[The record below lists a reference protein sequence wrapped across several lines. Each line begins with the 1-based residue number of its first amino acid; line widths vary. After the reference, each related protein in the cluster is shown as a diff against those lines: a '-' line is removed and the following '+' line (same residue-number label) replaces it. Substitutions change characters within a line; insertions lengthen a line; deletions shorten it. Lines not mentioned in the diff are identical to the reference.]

1 MVRSRTII
9 SEHLGR
15 IATDEE
21 PAVVLE
27 PHADLHRVLDV
38 QLHVLHGET
47 VRDGRRFLHATHND
61 RVPVLERD
69 ARDISRWKHGKLR
82 FELRVDGGGEGLG
95 EADERGQR
103 LRVVLRLRQQV
114 LGHRRRVGVVVGD
127 H

>member
-1 MVRSRTII
+1 MREDRLVAGLDIGSAKTTAII
-9 SEHLGR
+9 AEVVGDFPKHPSIKILGVGQARIQR
-15 IATDEE
+15 IALFVG
-21 PAVVLE
+21 A
-27 PHADLHRVLDV
+27 
-38 QLHVLHGET
+38 
-47 VRDGRRFLHATHND
+47 
-61 RVPVLERD
+61 
-69 ARDISRWKHGKLR
+69 GKLR